1 MPDRRPG
8 SLDVFFRA
16 SQTFFGRFIFS
27 VKLWGSPCTRVNPLR
42 RICRFACGRNMS
54 GVSGVKDATLLWC
67 VQGDL
72 EGGSFRL
79 RKFGTDGR
87 LPFLGRWHFLRF
99 HCVLLVGIEPTFF
112 YIFLIY

>member
-8 SLDVFFRA
+8 SLDVFF
-16 SQTFFGRFIFS
+16 FGRVKLFSDDSFFS
-27 VKLWGSPCTRVNPLR
+27 VKLWGSR

-67 VQGDL
+67 VRGDV

-99 HCVLLVGIEPTFF
+99 HCV
-112 YIFLIY
+112 

>member
-1 MPDRRPG
+1 MHQG
-8 SLDVFFRA
+8 F
-16 SQTFFGRFIFS
+16 
-27 VKLWGSPCTRVNPLR
+27 NPLR

-67 VQGDL
+67 VRGDL

-99 HCVLLVGIEPTFF
+99 HCVLLVGIEPASFLFF
-112 YIFLIY
+112 ITKMSGTMIKLLFCFSP

>member
-1 MPDRRPG
+1 
-8 SLDVFFRA
+8 
-16 SQTFFGRFIFS
+16 
-27 VKLWGSPCTRVNPLR
+27 
-42 RICRFACGRNMS
+42 MS

-67 VQGDL
+67 VRGDV

-99 HCVLLVGIEPTFF
+99 HCV
-112 YIFLIY
+112 